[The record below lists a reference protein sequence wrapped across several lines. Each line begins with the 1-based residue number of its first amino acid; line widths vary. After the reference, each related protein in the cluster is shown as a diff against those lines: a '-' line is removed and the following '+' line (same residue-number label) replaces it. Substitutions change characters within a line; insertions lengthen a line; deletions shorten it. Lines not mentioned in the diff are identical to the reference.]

1 MSELSERKSR
11 KWCEKNLKSEE
22 EKRRKLIIHEK
33 LEIKYREIIEFIRSL
48 FQYSYEII
56 VIKKIT
62 IDNKKFRRILLVSN
76 LDDFKQKWNEIRK
89 ANDFPYNLKKKN
101 LKIFLTINK
110 WVVVELLEDIIRKE

>member
-1 MSELSERKSR
+1 MRERKIS

-62 IDNKKFRRILLVSN
+62 IDDKKFRRILLVSN

-89 ANDFPYNLKKKN
+89 VNDFPYNLKKKN

-110 WVVVELLEDIIRKE
+110 WVVVELLEDIIRKK

>member
-48 FQYSYEII
+48 FQYSYEIS